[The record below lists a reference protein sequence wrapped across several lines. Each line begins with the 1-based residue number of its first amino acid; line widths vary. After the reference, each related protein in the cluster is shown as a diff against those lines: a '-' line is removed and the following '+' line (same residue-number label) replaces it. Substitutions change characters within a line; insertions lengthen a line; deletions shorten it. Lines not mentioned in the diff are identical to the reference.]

1 MKKYIIYLSVLGGL
15 FGGLTA
21 CNKEYSN
28 PSSAREEVVVADLNG
43 LYALCNGL
51 PFRFSA
57 GRASAVYSYL
67 TADALT
73 TKQWTVLNV
82 GNTAE
87 QDIFVGG
94 GNIAP
99 NNSVITRLFEQCNLV
114 NANADLILNNI
125 DKISGVNDK
134 ANLLAFASLYKNL
147 SLIQMATFWEQAP
160 IRKGINAPFSPRKDV
175 LAAAITN
182 LEAASAAIAAVPAP
196 GFVYSAKL
204 VGGVDVK
211 NALLALTARAYLMLG
226 NYDKANEVA
235 AKVDLKVKTTFSYDA
250 VTRNPI
256 FENSFSTRNVT
267 EPIDS
272 TLGLPTGL
280 VPANADKRVLF
291 YLNTKKP
298 VAGKNLGKGF
308 YTANATAIPI
318 YLPGEML
325 LIQAEALARKDDLTN
340 ALVALN
346 KVITKKAAD
355 DAFGIGAE
363 LPAFASTDK
372 AAILDEIYRN
382 RCIELYNSGLKLE
395 DSRRFGR
402 KYGVERTR
410 TFYPYPQNERDNNT
424 STPQDP
430 TE

>member
-1 MKKYIIYLSVLGGL
+1 MKKYIIYLAVLGGL

-21 CNKEYSN
+21 CNKEYTN
-28 PSSAREEVVVADLNG
+28 PSSASEEVSVADLNG

-51 PFRFSA
+51 PYRFSV

-87 QDIFVGG
+87 QDILVGG
-94 GNIAP
+94 GNVAP
-99 NNSVITRLFEQCNLV
+99 SNSVITRLFEQCNLV
-114 NANADLILNNI
+114 NANADLILNNLG
-125 DKISGVNDK
+125 KINDANDK
-134 ANLLAFASLYKNL
+134 ANLLGYASLYKNL
-147 SLIQMATFWEQAP
+147 SLIQLATFWEQAP
-160 IRKGINAPFSPRKDV
+160 IRTGVNAAFSPRQEV
-175 LAAAITN
+175 LTTAIAN
-182 LEAASAAIAAVPAP
+182 LEAASAVVAAAP
-196 GFVYSAKL
+196 TFVLSPKL
-204 VGGVDVK
+204 VGGVDIK
-211 NALLALTARAYLMLG
+211 NALLALTARAYLMSG
-226 NYDKANEVA
+226 NYTKAAEVA
-235 AKVDLKVKTTFSYDA
+235 AKVDLKAKSTFLFDD

-256 FENSFSTRNVT
+256 FDVSFSTRNVT

-272 TLGLPTGL
+272 TLGLPAGL
-280 VPANADKRVLF
+280 APANADKRVLF

-298 VAGKNLGKGF
+298 VPLKNLGKGF
-308 YTANATAIPI
+308 YTGNSAAIPI

-325 LIQAEALARKDDLTN
+325 LIQAEALARKDDLVGAVT
-340 ALVALN
+340 ALN
-346 KVITKKAAD
+346 KVLTKKAAD
-355 DAFGIGAE
+355 DAFGIGAD
-363 LPAFASTDK
+363 LPTFVSTDK

-402 KYGVERTR
+402 KYGTERTR